1 MYIQMMLGDFAFSIA
16 SGFPYESLSRTT
28 SGGWKELALIDAKPF
43 SYNDGLGLESLKLKG
58 TAFRAAG
65 MTALNTLRQMQ
76 ASRQPWSLIDALGRN
91 WGRYRIES
99 ITENQSQIID
109 DGTAMVIEWDLELKE
124 FANVG

>member
-1 MYIQMMLGDFAFSIA
+1 MYIQMMLGNFAFSIA

-28 SGGWKELALIDAKPF
+28 SGGWKDIELIDAKPF
-43 SYNDGLGLESLKLKG
+43 SYNNGQGLDGLRLKG
-58 TAFRAAG
+58 TAFRSAG
-65 MTALNTLRQMQ
+65 MAGLDTLRKMQ

-99 ITENQSQIID
+99 IAENQSQIID
-109 DGTAMVIEWDLELKE
+109 DGTAMVIDWDLELKE

>member
-28 SGGWKELALIDAKPF
+28 SGGWKDIELIDAKPF
-43 SYNDGLGLESLKLKG
+43 SYNNGQGLESLRLKG
-58 TAFRAAG
+58 TAFRSAG
-65 MTALNTLRQMQ
+65 MAGLDTLRKMQ

-99 ITENQSQIID
+99 IAENQSQIID
-109 DGTAMVIEWDLELKE
+109 DGTAMVIDWDLELKE